1 MIFWTILFLNFVS
14 TWTADIFKIALK
26 PSSIPA
32 KVSNFRNSSV
42 SGKERARERKVG
54 LRNLRASSLA
64 KTPLRLVKPQ
74 NDFKK
79 LPIVKKVYHI
89 TKTGIRFKQI
99 PVFLILT
106 YMYLLRFL
114 CLYKFRWQ
122 MPVCLLMNWWATYPC
137 CLS

>member
-74 NDFKK
+74 NDFVK
-79 LPIVKKVYHI
+79 LPIGRKVYFFNPI
-89 TKTGIRFKQI
+89 
-99 PVFLILT
+99 
-106 YMYLLRFL
+106 
-114 CLYKFRWQ
+114 
-122 MPVCLLMNWWATYPC
+122 
-137 CLS
+137 

>member
-1 MIFWTILFLNFVS
+1 MFLNFVS
-14 TWTADIFKIALK
+14 TSTADIFKIALK

-79 LPIVKKVYHI
+79 LPIVKKVYFLDKAI
-89 TKTGIRFKQI
+89 KQFI
-99 PVFLILT
+99 LKSYILI
-106 YMYLLRFL
+106 YNLLQFEIL
-114 CLYKFRWQ
+114 Q
-122 MPVCLLMNWWATYPC
+122 GV
-137 CLS
+137 